1 MKNNW
6 KGRTG
11 FKIAALVVAVI
22 TALTTMLGAGMM
34 LLCIGFR
41 GEFGNHPDVMAEKLQ
56 GQMVSHY
63 AAYLVEQV
71 KEDKY
76 EAWEKLEG
84 SSLTYAVEQ
93 ITFDVAG
100 EGEAIRVDRN
110 NQFVYGEQSLI
121 DWLQAGGG
129 AEKGV
134 YQVVISAA
142 DTYNYDV
149 TSWQTMVFQEVYRYT
164 MDKAFYLSENA
175 GGDVLQYFDYT
186 DEDGED
192 VEDISE
198 PVEDILVDREEM
210 TDYVNE
216 SQTNEATLSNDAE
229 NEGNSAEGLLKGN
242 VPPAGTYTFYRIYMI
257 PNVEDVLEKTGDM
270 EQYAGESWLRE
281 DYDQVAR
288 TVVGHGS
295 YVSGKEILDSAN
307 PINLFMIIYHLQT
320 DADSV
325 SFTSGLSDYLW
336 IPYVLTGM
344 LQTMQRIY
352 LPFFLISL
360 ILFMI
365 AFGLLMTMS
374 GHRKNDNEI
383 HLRPAD
389 RIPYAIYGCGAVIGV
404 MLGILGDMGIVYL
417 FSTNNLQMG
426 EMITLAIA
434 DAILWELLA
443 FAFCMSTATR
453 IKSKKFWDYTVLH
466 YIAAFIRRWL
476 LDPIKNIKRMIQ
488 ENVNLS
494 VRLAVG
500 LLILGLVELFVL
512 AAVGMMSPGFF
523 FFFLYKIV
531 ETFVIYY
538 LVFMAKKL
546 KDGGKRVANGN
557 YNEPIDTTHM
567 IAPMREHGE
576 DINHVGE
583 GIAIAV
589 EEQMKSER
597 LKTELITNVSHD
609 IKTPLTSIINY
620 VDLIKKEN
628 VSEPTVREYV
638 DVLDRQSARLK
649 KLIEDLLEASK
660 ASTGNVEMH
669 MEACDAIVMIS
680 QIVGEYQEKLQKK
693 NIDIVVN
700 ESEVPANIMADGRH
714 LWRVFDNIMTNICK
728 YTQEHTR
735 VYVDV
740 TDAGDEV
747 NMTFKNISK
756 YPLNITSDELMER
769 FVRGDAS
776 RNTEGHGLGLSIAQS
791 LTELMGGQLSIAIDG
806 DLFKITVAMK
816 KQA

>member
-1 MKNNW
+1 
-6 KGRTG
+6 
-11 FKIAALVVAVI
+11 
-22 TALTTMLGAGMM
+22 
-34 LLCIGFR
+34 
-41 GEFGNHPDVMAEKLQ
+41 
-56 GQMVSHY
+56 
-63 AAYLVEQV
+63 
-71 KEDKY
+71 
-76 EAWEKLEG
+76 
-84 SSLTYAVEQ
+84 
-93 ITFDVAG
+93 
-100 EGEAIRVDRN
+100 
-110 NQFVYGEQSLI
+110 
-121 DWLQAGGG
+121 
-129 AEKGV
+129 
-134 YQVVISAA
+134 
-142 DTYNYDV
+142 
-149 TSWQTMVFQEVYRYT
+149 
-164 MDKAFYLSENA
+164 
-175 GGDVLQYFDYT
+175 
-186 DEDGED
+186 
-192 VEDISE
+192 
-198 PVEDILVDREEM
+198 
-210 TDYVNE
+210 
-216 SQTNEATLSNDAE
+216 
-229 NEGNSAEGLLKGN
+229 
-242 VPPAGTYTFYRIYMI
+242 
-257 PNVEDVLEKTGDM
+257 
-270 EQYAGESWLRE
+270 
-281 DYDQVAR
+281 
-288 TVVGHGS
+288 
-295 YVSGKEILDSAN
+295 
-307 PINLFMIIYHLQT
+307 
-320 DADSV
+320 
-325 SFTSGLSDYLW
+325 
-336 IPYVLTGM
+336 
-344 LQTMQRIY
+344 
-352 LPFFLISL
+352 
-360 ILFMI
+360 MI

-383 HLRPAD
+383 HLRRAD
-389 RIPYAIYGCGAVIGV
+389 RIPYAIYGCEAVVGV

-466 YIAAFIRRWL
+466 YIVAFIRRWL

-538 LVFMAKKL
+538 LVLMAKKL

-567 IAPMREHGE
+567 IAPLREHGE

-669 MEACDAIVMIS
+669 MEACDATVMIS
-680 QIVGEYQEKLQKK
+680 QIVGEYQEKLQKT

>member
-11 FKIAALVVAVI
+11 FKILALVVAVV
-22 TALTTMLGAGMM
+22 TALTTILGTCMM
-34 LLCIGFR
+34 FLCLSFR
-41 GEFGNHPDVMAEKLQ
+41 GEYGNHPDVMAEKLQ
-56 GQMVSHY
+56 EEMVSHY

-84 SSLTYAVEQ
+84 SFLAYAVEQ

-100 EGEAIRVDRN
+100 EGEAVRVDRTN
-110 NQFVYGEQSLI
+110 KFVYGEQSLI
-121 DWLQAGGG
+121 DWLIAGGG

-134 YQVVISAA
+134 YQEVLSAA

-149 TSWQTMVFQEVYRYT
+149 NSWQAMLSEEVYRHT
-164 MDKAFYLSENA
+164 QEKTFYLSENA
-175 GGDVLQYFDYT
+175 SGDVLQYFDNN
-186 DEDGED
+186 DEDDED
-192 VEDISE
+192 AVQIPEID
-198 PVEDILVDREEM
+198 VAVTGYVDKSQK
-210 TDYVNE
+210 NE
-216 SQTNEATLSNDAE
+216 VTSSNDAE
-229 NEGNSAEGLLKGN
+229 NEGNSAEGLVKGD

-257 PNVEDVLEKTGDM
+257 PNVADVLEKTGDM
-270 EQYAGESWLRE
+270 AQYAGESWFGE

-295 YVSGKEILDSAN
+295 YVSGEEILDSAN
-307 PINLFMIIYHLQT
+307 PIKLFMMMYHLQT
-320 DADSV
+320 DADRV
-325 SFTSGLSDYLW
+325 TFASGLSDYLW

-365 AFGLLMTMS
+365 AFVVLMMMS

-383 HLRPAD
+383 HLRLAD
-389 RIPYAIYGCGAVIGV
+389 RIPYAIYGCGAFVGV

-426 EMITLAIA
+426 EMITLAIV

-453 IKSKKFWDYTVLH
+453 IKSKKFWNYTVLH
-466 YIAAFIRRWL
+466 YMVACIRRWL
-476 LDPIKNIKRMIQ
+476 IDPIKNIKRMIQ

-494 VRLAVG
+494 ARLAVG
-500 LLILGLVELFVL
+500 LLILGLVELLVL
-512 AAVGMMSPGFF
+512 AADGMMGLGFF

-589 EEQMKSER
+589 AEQMKSER

-669 MEACDAIVMIS
+669 MEACDATVMIS

-700 ESEVPANIMADGRH
+700 ASEVPANIMADGRQ

-740 TDAGDEV
+740 ADAGDEV

>member
-11 FKIAALVVAVI
+11 FKILALVAA
-22 TALTTMLGAGMM
+22 TLTGLATILGGIMM
-34 LLCIGFR
+34 IVSIGLR
-41 GEFGNHPDVMAEKLQ
+41 SEYGNHTDDAMAQEMQEVMLA
-56 GQMVSHY
+56 HY
-63 AAYLVEQV
+63 TAYLVENA
-71 KEDKY
+71 KENDGTSWD
-76 EAWEKLEG
+76 ALEG
-84 SSLTYAVEQ
+84 SSLSYAVEQ
-93 ITFDVAG
+93 ITFNVSG
-100 EGEAIRVDRN
+100 QEETFHVDRQN
-110 NQFVYGEQSLI
+110 AFIYGDEKLI
-121 DWLQAGGG
+121 QWLQEGNHKDAS
-129 AEKGV
+129 GV
-134 YQVVISAA
+134 YQNVYCAEN
-142 DTYNYDV
+142 TYNYNIDSWRSMLTDV
-149 TSWQTMVFQEVYRYT
+149 VYRHT
-164 MDKAFYLSENA
+164 NDSLEDELYLSENA
-175 GGDVLQYFDYT
+175 GGDVLQYYSYDKDAE
-186 DEDGED
+186 DE
-192 VEDISE
+192 VEDIVTDDTSVSSTDLDAMSGSE
-198 PVEDILVDREEM
+198 SNTDENAGNDANALIKGEIPPEGTYVFYRVYTIPDLAKAFQAASGTPSLTDEQMEM
-210 TDYVNE
+210 VKPDYKEVAV
-216 SQTNEATLSNDAE
+216 TAIGRLSNGQSIQSDMYLK
-229 NEGNSAEGLLKGN
+229 NIPTLLS
-242 VPPAGTYTFYRIYMI
+242 R
-257 PNVEDVLEKTGDM
+257 L
-270 EQYAGESWLRE
+270 Q
-281 DYDQVAR
+281 
-288 TVVGHGS
+288 
-295 YVSGKEILDSAN
+295 KE
-307 PINLFMIIYHLQT
+307 
-320 DADSV
+320 ADSV
-325 SFTSGLSDYLW
+325 TFADGQSDYLW
-336 IPYVLTGM
+336 IPYVLTCI
-344 LQTMQRIY
+344 LSTMQKIY
-352 LPFFLISL
+352 LPVFLIAL
-360 ILFMI
+360 ILFI
-365 AFGLLMTMS
+365 ISFVSLMTMS
-374 GHRKNDNEI
+374 GHRREDDEI
-383 HLRPAD
+383 HLRLMD
-389 RIPYAIYGCGAVIGV
+389 RIPYVIYGILAVLGV
-404 MLGILGDMGIVYL
+404 SFGVVGNVGVVALYYEGVLGETEL
-417 FSTNNLQMG
+417 
-426 EMITLAIA
+426 ITLSIVVAC
-434 DAILWELLA
+434 LWQLLA
-443 FAFCMSTATR
+443 LAFSMSTASR
-453 IKSKKFWDYTVLH
+453 IKSGQFWKYTFLH

-488 ENVNLS
+488 ENVKLS

-512 AAVGMMSPGFF
+512 AAAGMMSPGFF
-523 FFFLYKIV
+523 IFFLYKIV

-538 LVFMAKKL
+538 FVFMAKKL

-567 IAPMREHGE
+567 IAPLREHGE

-589 EEQMKSER
+589 AEQMKSER

-628 VSEPTVREYV
+628 VSDPTVREYV

-669 MEACDAIVMIS
+669 MEACDAAVMIS

-700 ESEVPANIMADGRH
+700 ESDVPANIMADGRH

-728 YTQEHTR
+728 YAQEHTR

-806 DLFKITVAMK
+806 DLFKITVTMK